1 MKQIIFTSDRCFK
14 FHNYYISHKQLLIR
28 SPKEGNQKFNID
40 IIFFSTDFL
49 QVPTWLSGTTIS
61 SVEKNTLATYES
73 VRESLS
79 YPSTNLFEISS
90 GEEKFY
96 IVAGF
101 FHVFENELEIN
112 ETSLGM
118 DYVGREKRI
127 AGSHWEKAQS
137 ITWQDSCKK
146 QDGYLN

>member
-1 MKQIIFTSDRCFK
+1 MKQIIFTSDRRFK
-14 FHNYYISHKQLLIR
+14 FHDYYISHKQLLIR
-28 SPKEGNQKFNID
+28 SPKEGDQKFNID

-49 QVPTWLSGTTIS
+49 QVPTWLSGITIS
-61 SVEKNTLATYES
+61 RVEKNTLATYES

-96 IVAGF
+96 IVAAF
-101 FHVFENELEIN
+101 FHIFENELRMN

-127 AGSHWEKAQS
+127 GGSH
-137 ITWQDSCKK
+137 
-146 QDGYLN
+146 

>member
-1 MKQIIFTSDRCFK
+1 
-14 FHNYYISHKQLLIR
+14 
-28 SPKEGNQKFNID
+28 
-40 IIFFSTDFL
+40 
-49 QVPTWLSGTTIS
+49 VPTWLSGITIS
-61 SVEKNTLATYES
+61 RVEKNTLATYES

-96 IVAGF
+96 IVAAF
-101 FHVFENELEIN
+101 FHIFENELRMN

-127 AGSHWEKAQS
+127 GGSH
-137 ITWQDSCKK
+137 
-146 QDGYLN
+146 